1 MLEAQGIRK
10 AYGGVVALAGV
21 DFTARPGSVHAL
33 LGENGAGKSTLVK
46 VLVGAVTPD
55 AGVLRLGGRPLK
67 VTNTADAVAQG
78 VAVVSQELSLFP
90 DLDVLSNLFPM
101 RESLRGG
108 LVDRR
113 AMAAIAQ
120 PVLDDLGLDVAL
132 DAPVEHLALD
142 QRQLLEIARALTTD
156 PKVLIL
162 DEPTSALHAQE
173 ADRLHGVL
181 RTLRKRDVAVVY
193 VSHHLEDVL
202 AVCDEVTIL
211 RDGRVV
217 VPSVPASTLT
227 VDKIVQHMLGDK
239 VAAIVEERSH
249 QGDLAVDAGTPALR
263 LEGVTVRG
271 ELEDVHLTVPSGR
284 VVGLAGVAGSG
295 HRTVLSVAAG
305 VLRPERGRVVLPD
318 GAPLKSNLRGAI
330 SQGVAIVSGD
340 RKRFGVM
347 LDKPIWDNVGQVGS
361 VALRRDGMFIRSAR
375 MRERAAEHVK
385 RLGIKTPSVDLEVGM
400 LSGGNQQK
408 VVFAKWLEAAPS
420 VLLLDDPTRGIDV
433 GAKAEIY
440 NLLRGLSD
448 RGAVQIVAS
457 SDPRE
462 LAAICDEVAVFFNG
476 RVCAR
481 LRGELLDAHTIL
493 EVMNT
498 GVAPA
503 GAEPDR
509 PPAGAAAPGDA
520 GPP

>member
-21 DFTARPGSVHAL
+21 DLTIRPGSVHAL
-33 LGENGAGKSTLVK
+33 LGENGAGKSTLIK
-46 VLVGAVTPD
+46 VLVGAIRPD
-55 AGVLRLGGRPLK
+55 AGALRLDGRELRPG
-67 VTNTADAVAQG
+67 TTADAVDQG
-78 VAVVSQELSLFP
+78 IAVVSQELSLFP

-101 RESLRGG
+101 REMRRGP

-113 AMAAIAQ
+113 RMAERAR
-120 PVLDDLGLDVAL
+120 PVLAELGLDVGL
-132 DAPVEHLALD
+132 EDPVEHLPLD
-142 QRQLLEIARALTTD
+142 QRQLLEIARALVTD
-156 PKVLIL
+156 PRVLIL
-162 DEPTSALHAQE
+162 DEPTSALHAEE
-173 ADRLHGVL
+173 ADRLHDVVRRL
-181 RTLRKRDVAVVY
+181 RDRDVAVVY

-202 AVCDEVTIL
+202 AVSDEVTIM
-211 RDGRVV
+211 RDGRIAVAAA
-217 VPSVPASTLT
+217 PAHTLT
-227 VDKIVQHMLGDK
+227 VDRIVAHMLGDK

-249 QGDLAVDAGTPALR
+249 QGQAIDEEGPALR

-271 ELEDVHLTVPSGR
+271 QLREVDLAVPCGR

-295 HRTVLSVAAG
+295 HRAVLSVAAG
-305 VLRPERGRVVLPD
+305 VLRPDDGRVFLPD
-318 GAPLKSNLRGAI
+318 GAPLKPSIRGAI

-361 VALRRDGMFIRSAR
+361 VALRRDGAIVRAAR
-375 MRERAAEHVK
+375 LRERAREHVA
-385 RLGIKTPSVDLEVGM
+385 RLGIKTPSVDQEVGM

-462 LAAICDEVAVFFNG
+462 LAAVCDEVVVFYDG

-481 LRGELLDAHTIL
+481 LTGRHLDAHTIL

-503 GAEPDR
+503 D
-509 PPAGAAAPGDA
+509 AAATG
-520 GPP
+520 

>member
-21 DFTARPGSVHAL
+21 DLTVRAGSVHAL

-55 AGVLRLGGRPLK
+55 AGVLRLGGKDLT
-67 VTNTADAVAQG
+67 VANTADAVDKG
-78 VAVVSQELSLFP
+78 IAVVSQELSLFP

-101 RESLRGG
+101 REYKRGP

-113 AMAAIAQ
+113 GMAAKAR
-120 PVLDDLGLDVAL
+120 PVLDELGLDLAL
-132 DAPVEHLALD
+132 DAPVEHLPLD
-142 QRQLLEIARALTTD
+142 QRQLLEIARALVTD
-156 PKVLIL
+156 PAVLIL
-162 DEPTSALHAQE
+162 DEPTSALHSRE
-173 ADRLHGVL
+173 SERLHDVL
-181 RTLRKRDVAVVY
+181 RRLRTRDVAVVY

-202 AVCDEVTIL
+202 AVCDEVTIM
-211 RDGRVV
+211 RDGRVA

-227 VDKIVQHMLGDK
+227 VDRIVQHMLGDK
-239 VAAIVEERSH
+239 VAAVVEERAHS
-249 QGDLAVDAGTPALR
+249 GALAVEPGQPALR
-263 LEGVTVRG
+263 LENVTVPG
-271 ELEDVHLTVPSGR
+271 QLQDVDLVVPCGR
-284 VVGLAGVAGSG
+284 VVGLAGIAGAG
-295 HRTVLSVAAG
+295 HRAVLDVASG
-305 VLRPERGRVVLPD
+305 VARPSRGRVVLPD
-318 GAPLKSNLRGAI
+318 GSPLKAGLRGAI

-347 LDKPIWDNVGQVGS
+347 LDKPIWDNIGQVSS
-361 VALRRDGMFIRSAR
+361 VALRRDGMVIRAGKV
-375 MRERAAEHVK
+375 RERAAEHVR

-408 VVFAKWLEAAPS
+408 VVFAKWLEARPT

-440 NLLRGLSD
+440 GLFREQAD
-448 RGAVQIVAS
+448 NGAVQLVAS

-462 LAAICDEVAVFFNG
+462 LASVCDEVIVFYDG
-476 RVCAR
+476 KVCAR
-481 LRGELLDAHTIL
+481 LSGRHLDAHTLL

-498 GVAPA
+498 GIAPA
-503 GAEPDR
+503 D
-509 PPAGAAAPGDA
+509 AA
-520 GPP
+520 